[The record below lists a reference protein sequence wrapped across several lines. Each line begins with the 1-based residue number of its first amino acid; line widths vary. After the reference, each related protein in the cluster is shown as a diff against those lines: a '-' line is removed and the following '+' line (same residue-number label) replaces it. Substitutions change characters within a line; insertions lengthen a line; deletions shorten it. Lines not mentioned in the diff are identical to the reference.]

1 MHEALSIYIQVCKVY
16 ISIYIQVYIIAVR
29 FPTIESAQLVELIQ
43 TVMDEKITLCEYT
56 TQSFM
61 FYIFVRYT
69 FLFYLKLVT
78 ECMYVS
84 STNWALWIAG
94 NRTIIIYIYIYI
106 YIYIIRNILYSAHDF
121 TDCFNVKDSGM
132 GNGNCGIFKVLLLLL
147 NKENCISSSSN
158 STYW

>member
-69 FLFYLKLVT
+69 FLFYLKNKGKIVI
-78 ECMYVS
+78 EYK
-84 STNWALWIAG
+84 
-94 NRTIIIYIYIYI
+94 
-106 YIYIIRNILYSAHDF
+106 ILKYR
-121 TDCFNVKDSGM
+121 KLKM
-132 GNGNCGIFKVLLLLL
+132 I
-147 NKENCISSSSN
+147 
-158 STYW
+158 